1 MRNCANLCNAMHV
14 NDPILLTS
22 LRLNIT
28 KVHVKFHFD
37 LIGSFFRKSGTD
49 RWINY
54 IKN

>member
-28 KVHVKFHFD
+28 KVHVKFHVD
-37 LIGSFFRKSGTD
+37 PISSFWEKVVRTD
-49 RWINY
+49 G
-54 IKN
+54 KL